1 MFSRPHIEFI
11 QSQCLPWS
19 PAPRGIPGAE
29 CKILSRADRGGA
41 CSLLLRYPPGWQRDL
56 TEYSPADE
64 EFYVLEGR
72 IEIDSQIF
80 GADSYA
86 FRPAGFTR
94 RSIQSPEG
102 CVMLAFYSREPVWLS
117 GPGNG
122 AAERSPRSVGFLD
135 TATMPWDMTLND
147 PRLAHL
153 GISRKNLRTD
163 PGTGERTF
171 LSLVV
176 PQSAPP
182 GGAGPQ
188 EMHPVVEEAYVI
200 AGALCGPHGTMNP
213 GAYFWRPPG
222 IAHGPFGS
230 RIGSMSLIR
239 FVGGRHVNEW
249 TTTET
254 PFDFA
259 ASYDPVL
266 PPNLANLAH
275 ECCAPVTAW

>member
-171 LSLVV
+171 LSLVL

-188 EMHPVVEEAYVI
+188 EMHPVVEEAGLVRLNLTAPDTPHQ
-200 AGALCGPHGTMNP
+200 AGFRRTSRTQRSIRQMLPRERCAWSCGKRGDAGWRRCCRLRSGWKRSAAPGPGT
-213 GAYFWRPPG
+213 
-222 IAHGPFGS
+222 
-230 RIGSMSLIR
+230 
-239 FVGGRHVNEW
+239 
-249 TTTET
+249 
-254 PFDFA
+254 
-259 ASYDPVL
+259 
-266 PPNLANLAH
+266 
-275 ECCAPVTAW
+275 

>member
-29 CKILSRADRGGA
+29 GKILSRADRGGA

-163 PGTGERTF
+163 PDTGERTF
-171 LSLVV
+171 LSLVL
-176 PQSAPP
+176 PQSAPL

-213 GAYFWRPPG
+213 GAYFLRPPG

-230 RIGSMSLIR
+230 RVGSMSLIR

-249 TTTET
+249 TTTEK